1 MIWPGLREFQ
11 LSVHQLKEKAM
22 CGGGGGGSPKVQKAP
37 VAPAI
42 VAPIEAEPSA
52 KAASEQERK
61 RRQAASGR
69 SDTILTRGLGL
80 SGEAGT
86 GGKKLLGE

>member
-1 MIWPGLREFQ
+1 
-11 LSVHQLKEKAM
+11 M
-22 CGGGGGGSPKVQKAP
+22 CGGGGHSAPAPEVEKAP

-42 VAPIEAEPSA
+42 VAPIEADTSSQG
-52 KAASEQERK
+52 ASDAERK

-69 SDTILTRGLGL
+69 SDTILTRGMGVT
-80 SGEAGT
+80 EQAQT

>member
-1 MIWPGLREFQ
+1 
-11 LSVHQLKEKAM
+11 M
-22 CGGGGGGSPKVQKAP
+22 CSSGGGGTPKVQKAP

-42 VAPIEAEPSA
+42 VAPIEAEASSN
-52 KAASEQERK
+52 AAADQERK

-80 SGEAGT
+80 RDEART
-86 GGKKLLGE
+86 GGKRLLGE

>member
-1 MIWPGLREFQ
+1 
-11 LSVHQLKEKAM
+11 M
-22 CGGGGGGSPKVQKAP
+22 CGGGIFGGGGGGSKAPEVKAAP

-42 VAPIEAEPSA
+42 VAPIEADSSSQSA
-52 KAASEQERK
+52 SDAERK

-69 SDTILTRGLGL
+69 SDTILTRGMGDT
-80 SGEAGT
+80 SQIQT

>member
-1 MIWPGLREFQ
+1 
-11 LSVHQLKEKAM
+11 M
-22 CGGGGGGSPKVQKAP
+22 CFGGGSASAPKVKETP

-42 VAPIEAEPSA
+42 VAPIEADTG
-52 KAASEQERK
+52 AANAADQERK

-80 SGEAGT
+80 EGQAQT